1 MDKESFLW
9 ASFLH
14 DMGKLF
20 QNCRC
25 RETPDNV
32 ETDTKKAFQE
42 FLKGKSPDQKWFPG
56 IFQQHFDTL
65 FLLSYYSCEGDID
78 EGKTS
83 GKLAESVLPYIKII
97 SRADQLSGW
106 ETEEPNFLHRQ
117 QLISIFSK
125 VKVDELFARE
135 NYFLPIT
142 PLSDDESM
150 FPKKSTAGNEES
162 KNFDELLKAFIEELK
177 EYFKNKDHPDFET
190 FYYLAQKYLWCI
202 PSPHLKTNPDV
213 SFFEHVKSTA
223 AIAAI
228 LLNDYEESKNEAGI
242 YDSRVKRF
250 ALVGFDI
257 SGIQDFIYA
266 IASQGAAKSLKGRS
280 FYLQLLEMA
289 ISRYMLDCFEL
300 PVTNIIYCGGGK
312 GFVLAPAAKMHLLSK
327 IEENI
332 DDFLFEKMDTKVFVG
347 TAYEPFD
354 EEGFKQFNLVLE
366 NLIKKMD
373 KKKKQKFSSIIEEKY
388 EDLFAPENVQIQP
401 ETCSIC
407 GKEEKPVKKDEDG
420 VRWCDQCNRFKDLG
434 THLRQAE
441 AISEGKEKTADSEF
455 SLEFAFGD
463 RNYCY
468 EFITEKNLAKPIAPG
483 KILYCLNNTGLFSKH
498 FHKQTRT
505 GFLFTAGNQVPTK
518 SNSWEVMEFNDM
530 AEASAG
536 AKKLGVV
543 RGDVDNLGLI
553 FARGLG
559 EKISMGRISQL
570 SFLMKHF
577 FSAVANLYFKK
588 ERCEF
593 IVYSGGDDFFV
604 IGPWDRLIDDL
615 VTYRKRFADYTCQNP
630 AFSFSA
636 SFTIFNP
643 HYPAFK
649 FAEVAGQQEKKAK
662 ENQNPKEKC
671 EKNSI
676 GFLDKIVF
684 WEDFYPLQD
693 LEKKLVKL
701 VEDEDIS
708 RSYLQLLQ
716 RIAQYNSLG
725 RMKPVNETELRQH
738 ARFHRWKWYY
748 AWQVARMLERIKRKK
763 EVEIPLK
770 QIKDFLEQIKD
781 FLLSS
786 IYDGY
791 RFINSDSLYLIEVPA
806 RWAELRTRTIK
817 SKLQNTIKNIGGKHE

>member
-1 MDKESFLW
+1 MMDKELILW

-20 QNCRC
+20 QKCPC
-25 RETPDNV
+25 WETPDND

-42 FLKGKSPDQKWFPG
+42 FLKGKSPEQKWFPG
-56 IFQQHFDTL
+56 IFQEHFNQL
-65 FLLSYYSCEGDID
+65 FLLSYYSCEGNIE
-78 EGKTS
+78 EGKAS
-83 GKLAESVLPYIKII
+83 GKLDESVLPYVKII

-106 ETEEPNFLHRQ
+106 ETEVPIPLHQQ

-125 VKVDELFARE
+125 VKVDELFASE
-135 NYFLPIT
+135 NYFLPLT
-142 PLSDDESM
+142 HLSADETM
-150 FPKKSTAGNEES
+150 FPKKSSEGNVGS
-162 KNFDELLKAFIEELK
+162 KDFDELLKAFIEELK
-177 EYFKNKDHPDFET
+177 EYFKNKDDPDFET

-202 PSPHLKTNPDV
+202 PSPHLQANPDV
-213 SFFEHVKSTA
+213 SFFEHVKAVA

-228 LLNDYEESKNEAGI
+228 LLNDYEESKNEAVI
-242 YDSRVKRF
+242 SDSRVKRF

-257 SGIQDFIYA
+257 SGIQDFIYT
-266 IASQGAAKSLKGRS
+266 IASKGAAKSLKGRS

-289 ISRYMLDCFEL
+289 ISRYMLDCFAL

-312 GFVLAPAAKMHLLSK
+312 GFVLAPAAKMHLMTK

-332 DDFLFEKMDTKVFVG
+332 NDFLFKNLDTKVFVG
-347 TAYEPFD
+347 TAYEPFNQ
-354 EEGFKQFNLVLE
+354 EGFKQFNQVLE
-366 NLIKKMD
+366 NLILKMD
-373 KKKKQKFSSIIEEKY
+373 KKKKQKFSSILQRRYK
-388 EDLFAPENVQIQP
+388 DLFAPENVQIQP

-407 GKEEKPVKKDEDG
+407 GKEEKPVKEDEDG
-420 VRWCDQCNRFKDLG
+420 VRWCSQCSLFKELG
-434 THLRQAE
+434 THLRQAA

-455 SLEFAFGD
+455 PVEFDFRD
-463 RNYCY
+463 RKYCY
-468 EFITEKNLAKPIAPG
+468 EFITVKNLAKPTAPG
-483 KILYCLNNTGLFSKH
+483 KILYCLNQTGLFSKH
-498 FHKQTRT
+498 FHKETRT

-518 SNSWEVMEFNDM
+518 NNSWEVMEFSDM
-530 AEASAG
+530 ADDSTG

-559 EKISMGRISQL
+559 EKISMGRVSQL

-577 FSAVANLYFKK
+577 FSSMANLYFKK

-615 VTYRKRFADYTCQNP
+615 ITFRRKFADYTCQNP

-636 SFTIFNP
+636 SFTIYNP
-643 HYPAFK
+643 RYPAFK
-649 FAEVAGQQEKKAK
+649 FAEVAGYQEKKAK
-662 ENQNPKEKC
+662 ENQSPDEKC

-676 GFLDKIVF
+676 SFLDKIVF
-684 WEDFYPLQD
+684 WEDFYQLHD
-693 LEKKLVKL
+693 LEKKLVEMIK
-701 VEDEDIS
+701 EKGIS
-708 RSYLQLLQ
+708 RSYIQLLQ

-725 RMKPVNETELRQH
+725 RMKPVNENELRQH

-748 AWQVARMLERIKRKK
+748 AWQVARMLERVKRKK

-770 QIKDFLEQIKD
+770 QINDFL
-781 FLLSS
+781 FSS

-791 RFINSDSLYLIEVPA
+791 RFINKESLYLVEVPA
-806 RWAELRTRTIK
+806 RWAELSTRTIK
-817 SKLQNTIKNIGGKHE
+817 SKLENKNIGGKHE

>member
-1 MDKESFLW
+1 MDKELILW

-20 QNCRC
+20 QKCPC
-25 RETPDNV
+25 WETPDND

-42 FLKGKSPDQKWFPG
+42 FLKGKSPEQKWFPG
-56 IFQQHFDTL
+56 IFQEHFNQL
-65 FLLSYYSCEGDID
+65 FLLSYYSCEGNIE
-78 EGKTS
+78 EGKAS
-83 GKLAESVLPYIKII
+83 GKLDESVLPYVKII

-106 ETEEPNFLHRQ
+106 ETKEPNPLLQQ

-125 VKVDELFARE
+125 VKVGELFTGE
-135 NYFLPIT
+135 NYFLPLT
-142 PLSDDESM
+142 PLSADETM
-150 FPKKSTAGNEES
+150 FPRKDMAGNEGS
-162 KNFDELLKAFIEELK
+162 KDFDELLKAFIEELNG
-177 EYFKNKDHPDFET
+177 YFKNKDDPDFDT

-202 PSPHLKTNPDV
+202 PSPHLQANPDV
-213 SFFEHVKSTA
+213 SFFEHVKAVA

-228 LLNDYEESKNEAGI
+228 LLNDYEESKNEAVI
-242 YDSRVKRF
+242 SDSRVKRF

-257 SGIQDFIYA
+257 SGIQDFIYT
-266 IASQGAAKSLKGRS
+266 IASKGAAKSLKGRS

-289 ISRYMLDCFEL
+289 ISRYMLDCFAL

-312 GFVLAPAAKMHLLSK
+312 GFVLAPAAKMHLMTK

-332 DDFLFEKMDTKVFVG
+332 NDFLFKNLDTKVFVG
-347 TAYEPFD
+347 TAYEPFNQ
-354 EEGFKQFNLVLE
+354 EGFKQFNQVLE
-366 NLIKKMD
+366 NLILEMD
-373 KKKKQKFSSIIEEKY
+373 KKKKQKFSSILQGKY
-388 EDLFAPENVQIQP
+388 EDLFAPEKVQIQP

-407 GKEEKPVKKDEDG
+407 GKEEKTVKEDEDG
-420 VRWCDQCNRFKDLG
+420 VRWCSQCSLFKDLG
-434 THLRQAE
+434 THLRQAA

-455 SLEFAFGD
+455 PVEFDFRD
-463 RNYCY
+463 RKYCY
-468 EFITEKNLAKPIAPG
+468 EFITVKNLAKSTAPG
-483 KILYCLNNTGLFSKH
+483 KILYCLNQTGLFSKH
-498 FHKQTRT
+498 FHKETRT

-518 SNSWEVMEFNDM
+518 NNSWEVMEFSDM
-530 AEASAG
+530 ADDSTG

-559 EKISMGRISQL
+559 EKISMGRVSQL

-577 FSAVANLYFKK
+577 FSSMANLYFKK

-615 VTYRKRFADYTCQNP
+615 ITFRRRFADYTCQNP

-636 SFTIFNP
+636 SFTIYNP
-643 HYPAFK
+643 RYPAFK
-649 FAEVAGQQEKKAK
+649 FAEVAGYQEKKAK
-662 ENQNPKEKC
+662 ENQSPDEKC

-676 GFLDKIVF
+676 SFLDKIVF
-684 WEDFYPLQD
+684 WEDFYRLQD
-693 LEKKLVKL
+693 LEEKLVKL
-701 VEDEDIS
+701 IKDEDIS
-708 RSYLQLLQ
+708 RSYIQLLQ

-725 RMKPVNETELRQH
+725 RMKPVNENELRQH

-748 AWQVARMLERIKRKK
+748 AWQVARMLERVKRKK

-770 QIKDFLEQIKD
+770 QIKDFLEQIKN
-781 FLLSS
+781 FLLDST
-786 IYDGY
+786 YDSC

-806 RWAELRTRTIK
+806 RWAELRTRTVK
-817 SKLQNTIKNIGGKHE
+817 SKLENKNIGGKHE